1 MNGQLIFTA
10 WLMIIACSLGL
21 AYGLDREFGKVNA
34 KLDQLV
40 GVEREWTISEGL
52 TYCNDYKAGST
63 LAGWNIVEK
72 HPLCAHLTDG
82 KGFVTP

>member
-1 MNGQLIFTA
+1 MNGWSTA
-10 WLMIIACSLGL
+10 LVILVVVTCYLVVMSTF
-21 AYGLDREFGKVNA
+21 DKVNA
-34 KLDQLV
+34 KLDKLA